1 LRSKPGMIDGIAI
14 QMVCSVNKTL
24 VLNSF
29 SVYFSRFYV
38 RTIGRA
44 YCVFDRSLEYRLF
57 QALTES
63 S

>member
-38 RTIGRA
+38 RTI
-44 YCVFDRSLEYRLF
+44 VL
-57 QALTES
+57 
-63 S
+63 